1 MTVTTLKKRIVK
13 KFGSVSRFCNVA
25 GLNKQNLDNLFRL
38 TESKHKQARLKELA
52 QKVKETEDKELAGEL
67 TDELLEQ
74 IRVAIVTKNKS
85 YQEFCEKHK
94 ISNTWLSALLNGK
107 HRLISGRV
115 RSLCETLNINHEKA
129 CQA

>member
-1 MTVTTLKKRIVK
+1 MTVATLKKRITK

-25 GLNKQNLDNLFRL
+25 KLNKQNLDNLFRL
-38 TESKHKQARLKELA
+38 TDSAYKQQRLKELA
-52 QKVKETEDKELAGEL
+52 VTVKETENMALPGEL

-85 YQEFCEKHK
+85 YGAFCDVHK

-107 HRLISGRV
+107 HRLVSTRV
-115 RSLCETLNINHEKA
+115 RSLCKILNITP
-129 CQA
+129 